1 MQTKSDI
8 DSEKYEYQFLFLM
21 SRVKSSS
28 NFKIPF
34 KYSENLKNEEDEQAN
49 DHKSILFRGG
59 LYDSNNR
66 FDNFNETNNITWF
79 YQYNENLKSI
89 ITTCNEICLKLHTDS
104 IIKPLKIGNLSFVDG
119 NSFLDIYVS
128 TENYLSILSEL
139 ISKKSFICTVY
150 VELKNNQH
158 LSYLKTIYDKSFS
171 STDENIK
178 RRFMEECIKMDVVFS
193 SADLNFK

>member
-1 MQTKSDI
+1 MQTKFDI
-8 DSEKYEYQFLFLM
+8 DSEKYEYQFLFIL

-34 KYSENLKNEEDEQAN
+34 KYSENLKNEEDQQAN

-59 LYDSNNR
+59 LYDSNTR

-89 ITTCNEICLKLHTDS
+89 IKTCNEICLKLHTDS

-119 NSFLDIYVS
+119 NPFLDIYVS
-128 TENYLSILSEL
+128 TENYLSILS
-139 ISKKSFICTVY
+139 
-150 VELKNNQH
+150 
-158 LSYLKTIYDKSFS
+158 
-171 STDENIK
+171 
-178 RRFMEECIKMDVVFS
+178 
-193 SADLNFK
+193 